1 MAGHGKEE
9 DLSKVYDDVP
19 GVRDGQ
25 PQEVRADQL
34 ILL

>member
-9 DLSKVYDDVP
+9 DLGKVYDDVP

-25 PQEVRADQL
+25 EVRADQL